1 MACPPEAGVVVG
13 DVHPNSQGTMEGGG
27 AWTGRWTVEAKVRV
41 YRNGINFAVDM
52 ERQKQFNGVTLSVS
66 LLVLLEE

>member
-1 MACPPEAGVVVG
+1 
-13 DVHPNSQGTMEGGG
+13 MEGGG